1 LRGLFFLERKYGPAI
16 TPDEVSH
23 LLRGFGKL
31 DFIRPANAFELAQL
45 NLNEGVMVQFQMYD
59 DGQAALQV
67 SRSFPGLL
75 SIGVNF
81 TGISQR

>member
-1 LRGLFFLERKYGPAI
+1 MERKYGTVI
-16 TPDEVSH
+16 TPDEVAH

-31 DFIRPANAFELAQL
+31 DFIRPAHAFELAQM

-67 SRSFPGLL
+67 SDSP
-75 SIGVNF
+75 SCK
-81 TGISQR
+81 

>member
-1 LRGLFFLERKYGPAI
+1 
-16 TPDEVSH
+16 

-59 DGQAALQV
+59 DGQNALQV
-67 SRSFPGLL
+67 SD
-75 SIGVNF
+75 
-81 TGISQR
+81 SQNCNQ